1 MGELADGKVE
11 YQLHGNQ
18 NNLPLGGVIGESK
31 AELTQMATAPVKV
44 ASGQWLLGVAPQDG
58 WLQAGISTVVMGM
71 SVVLG
76 LLSGAAVLY
85 FKK

>member
-1 MGELADGKVE
+1 
-11 YQLHGNQ
+11 
-18 NNLPLGGVIGESK
+18 
-31 AELTQMATAPVKV
+31 MATAPVKV